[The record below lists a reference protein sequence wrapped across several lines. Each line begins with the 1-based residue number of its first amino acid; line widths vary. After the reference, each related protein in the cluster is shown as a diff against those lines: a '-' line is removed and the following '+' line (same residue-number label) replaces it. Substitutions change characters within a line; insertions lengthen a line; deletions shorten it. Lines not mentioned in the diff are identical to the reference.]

1 MVRESGRERD
11 ERAPGS
17 LAVTGR
23 LVSEEVSLERYLA
36 ARRPIPHL
44 FEITPD
50 LDPAAF
56 ALDGV
61 VDPAGTEVSGT
72 ALASTVRARGDRETD
87 VRLLV
92 DDGERFLTLANDL
105 ANTLGCD
112 VYLTP
117 HGAVVRY
124 LHEVNPVTTDVWEAV
139 AVDPPIAPPVLVA
152 ATVDPRYARD
162 LQPEYPAGERRAE
175 RTGTVTVRVTI
186 GRDGRV
192 TAAECI
198 ASASD
203 AFCRATRAQALSK
216 WRFRPATRDGVA
228 VESTREMTV
237 RFQLAA

>member
-1 MVRESGRERD
+1 MPAVGWEVM
-11 ERAPGS
+11 
-17 LAVTGR
+17 LATFASPQGPFITEPP
-23 LVSEEVSLERYLA
+23 LPYQPPL
-36 ARRPIPHL
+36 PI
-44 FEITPD
+44 
-50 LDPAAF
+50 A
-56 ALDGV
+56 
-61 VDPAGTEVSGT
+61 
-72 ALASTVRARGDRETD
+72 
-87 VRLLV
+87 
-92 DDGERFLTLANDL
+92 
-105 ANTLGCD
+105 
-112 VYLTP
+112 
-117 HGAVVRY
+117 
-124 LHEVNPVTTDVWEAV
+124 EAV